1 MNKSFKGGG
10 KMKQIQYEAI
20 MQIKQEQTNVIM
32 NKLADSN
39 NRICDLLE
47 TILRGLK

>member
-1 MNKSFKGGG
+1 MNNFKGGG
-10 KMKQIQYEAI
+10 KMKQIQEESVRQ
-20 MQIKQEQTNVIM
+20 MKQEQTNAVM

-39 NRICDLLE
+39 NRLCDLLE

>member
-1 MNKSFKGGG
+1 MNKKFKGGG
-10 KMKQIQYEAI
+10 KMKQIQEEAI
-20 MQIKQEQTNVIM
+20 LQMKREQTNAIM

-39 NRICDLLE
+39 NRMCDLLE